1 MHSIAKK
8 FCVTKLFSE
17 NCVRD
22 LLHLSLLA
30 LSSFGV
36 DLDFDCQGHRWSV
49 VYHVFVIKPMLS
61 HFQKVWSTLHLPR
74 SVFSCWLTTQDISNG
89 TQHQFRLVNIIF
101 CRWNT
106 TNYVTI
112 YRIFLFFISDSF
124 PSQHVST
131 NKISSQNCWYRT
143 FKAVIFPQQTIKPFF
158 NLQTI
163 YCHFMWKESHIHST
177 RALINFNNTAIAML
191 NRLFLSS

>member
-61 HFQKVWSTLHLPR
+61 HFQKVWSTLHLSRGRYFLLVDNRRYIEWHATPVSFSQHHIL
-74 SVFSCWLTTQDISNG
+74 SVKHHKLRHYLPYFFFHFW
-89 TQHQFRLVNIIF
+89 
-101 CRWNT
+101 
-106 TNYVTI
+106 
-112 YRIFLFFISDSF
+112 FISISTCLYKQNF
-124 PSQHVST
+124 IAKLLVSYIQSCYFSPAD
-131 NKISSQNCWYRT
+131 NK
-143 FKAVIFPQQTIKPFF
+143 TI
-158 NLQTI
+158 L
-163 YCHFMWKESHIHST
+163 
-177 RALINFNNTAIAML
+177 
-191 NRLFLSS
+191 

>member
-61 HFQKVWSTLHLPR
+61 HFQKVWSTLHLSRGRYFLLVDNRRYIEWHATPVSFSQHHIL
-74 SVFSCWLTTQDISNG
+74 SVKHHKLRHYLPYFFFSFLIHFHLNMFIQTKFHRKTAGIVHSK
-89 TQHQFRLVNIIF
+89 L
-101 CRWNT
+101 
-106 TNYVTI
+106 
-112 YRIFLFFISDSF
+112 LFF
-124 PSQHVST
+124 PSRQ
-131 NKISSQNCWYRT
+131 
-143 FKAVIFPQQTIKPFF
+143 
-158 NLQTI
+158 
-163 YCHFMWKESHIHST
+163 
-177 RALINFNNTAIAML
+177 
-191 NRLFLSS
+191 

>member
-112 YRIFLFFISDSF
+112 YRIFFFFFYFWFIPISTCLYKQNF
-124 PSQHVST
+124 IAKLLVSCIQSCYFSPAD
-131 NKISSQNCWYRT
+131 NK
-143 FKAVIFPQQTIKPFF
+143 TI
-158 NLQTI
+158 L
-163 YCHFMWKESHIHST
+163 
-177 RALINFNNTAIAML
+177 
-191 NRLFLSS
+191 

>member
-112 YRIFLFFISDSF
+112 YRIFFFLLFLIHSHLNMFIQTKFHRKTAGIVHSELLFF
-124 PSQHVST
+124 PSRQ
-131 NKISSQNCWYRT
+131 
-143 FKAVIFPQQTIKPFF
+143 
-158 NLQTI
+158 
-163 YCHFMWKESHIHST
+163 
-177 RALINFNNTAIAML
+177 
-191 NRLFLSS
+191 